1 MSDAVKGEFVILAS
15 GGQMMNYTGES
26 LGALEGGLRGSGG
39 AGGGASAYAALEG
52 GGVGV

>member
-39 AGGGASAYAALEG
+39 AEGASAYAALEG